1 MGAPSLGPGVG
12 GAAVHRPSRFWLR
25 WSSWHWTPRRQI
37 SLSVC
42 FFLHFAIAF
51 EEVTAHF
58 SLAGLIHVAV
68 GTVTVAADPLQNA
81 ETHRHLLLGHM
92 VRERAAPICLLA
104 CASDKSGAHGHLLR
118 VMDIGAALD
127 TVTPA
132 KAVVIHAVLSPLLF
146 CFACRM
152 MARLRWTARLAKE
165 RLQLVAGSI
174 RPGRRRALLPSL
186 GRLEVLESL
195 LADTL

>member
-68 GTVTVAADPLQNA
+68 GTVAVAADPLQNA

-92 VRERAAPICLLA
+92 VRERAALA

-118 VMDIGAALD
+118 VMDIGAALA

-152 MARLRWTARLAKE
+152 MAKE